1 MAKAS
6 SQRTRATILTATA
19 GLALA
24 VALLPGSANAVPD
37 DPTGRPAPGNGSP
50 AAESEPPA
58 PSQQTLVRRDARL
71 AKAEQRPGVQR
82 LRDRLGAQGV
92 LELDPATG
100 TARQVA
106 RLDGYLTARSAADPE
121 DVVRAYLRAHPDV
134 FGLSAGQVRALTL
147 RKQYTDVA
155 GTRHLSFVQSVD
167 GVPVFGNG
175 VKAHVA
181 RDGRLIS
188 VQGSPVRNLP
198 PALSPG
204 RITGTEA
211 RRTAVRDIAGARA
224 VGDDSTRGDTA
235 KQVVYAASGGAARR
249 AWRTVTSP
257 DGHAM
262 WLHVVDAENGRVLY
276 RQNLSSD
283 QSADQSADRQSG
295 RTAGVTTA
303 GKAAEKVTRKAT
315 QNVTENAGEKAT
327 TPPAKALA
335 WDHAP
340 GDVRGGKQR
349 SRNLTAP
356 GWLPAGA
363 KTLDGTVAHV
373 YSDVNDNNQPD
384 AGEEVAP
391 TKKGAFS
398 FPFKP
403 FTGDGCG
410 TPVPCSWDAKT
421 PNSWETNR
429 AQNAAQVFYFL
440 GTFHDHLKAAPIG
453 FTRAA
458 GNFDGRDGDAV
469 QAQTDD
475 GAAVKDGLPDDDHL
489 NNANMGTPPDGR
501 PPTMQL
507 YLTAPSDGYPVVQ
520 GNWGDDA
527 ATVYHEYTHGL
538 SNRLVVDA
546 DGVSTL
552 VSQQAGAMGEAWSD
566 WYALDFL
573 ADEHLRR
580 DTRRTDGE
588 MTLDPAGWTDS
599 APSRTQG
606 LDCPVGSA
614 SPRCPGTS
622 AAGPGGYTY
631 GDYGKISR
639 RGPES
644 HADGEIWGETLWD
657 LRSALGSPLS
667 QSLVTRAMELSPA
680 NPSFLD
686 QRNAILQA
694 DTVVNGGRAH
704 DRIWKVF
711 AHRGMG
717 YFAAALS
724 GDDTRPDED
733 FSLPPG
739 ADTPVVTLTG
749 KVTDDAS
756 GAAVGGVTVSVSG
769 HSSGFPGA
777 DFSAVSAADGTYT
790 IPDVPEGTYRKV
802 YASGNGYE
810 PQIRTVVVG
819 RAGGA
824 DWQVR
829 RDWAASSGGAEVADF
844 SGPDNSGF
852 GCGPGGLI
860 DMAGTVWGSDIGD
873 GGADP
878 HNTVRLPAAVDISE
892 LLIDPTAGCGDDA
905 TASLGDYRIDTSADG
920 TTWATAAEGH
930 FGPADT
936 GRENAVA
943 LRADTGENVR
953 YVRLTLLGNQAAD
966 NGVDCAK
973 DSGPSGCRYLDVTE
987 LVVHGAPHR
996 G

>member
-24 VALLPGSANAVPD
+24 VALLPGSANAVPS
-37 DPTGRPAPGNGSP
+37 DPAGHPAPGTGSP
-50 AAESEPPA
+50 AAEGEPPT

-82 LRDRLGAQGV
+82 LRERLGVQGV

-106 RLDGYLTARSAADPE
+106 RLDGYLTARSGADPE
-121 DVVRAYLRAHPDV
+121 VVVRAYLRAHPDV

-147 RKQYTDVA
+147 RKQSTDVA

-188 VQGSPVRNLP
+188 VLGSPVRNLP
-198 PALSPG
+198 SSLSPG
-204 RITGTEA
+204 RISGTQA

-224 VGDDSTRGDTA
+224 VGDDNTRGDTA
-235 KQVVYAASGGAARR
+235 KQVVYGAPGGDARR

-283 QSADQSADRQSG
+283 QAADRRSDHSD
-295 RTAGVTTA
+295 RSTASAAQTVTTA
-303 GKAAEKVTRKAT
+303 EAITTDAAENAAE
-315 QNVTENAGEKAT
+315 NVTA
-327 TPPAKALA
+327 PPTKALA

-349 SRNLTAP
+349 SRNLTAR
-356 GWLPAGA
+356 GWLSAGA

-384 AGEEVAP
+384 AGEEIAP

-403 FTGDGCG
+403 FIGDGCG

-507 YLTAPSDGYPVVQ
+507 YLTAPSDGYPIVQ

-552 VSQQAGAMGEAWSD
+552 VSRQAGAMGEAWSD

-573 ADEHLRR
+573 AREHLRR

-606 LDCPVGSA
+606 LDCPVGSTSA
-614 SPRCPGTS
+614 RCPGTS
-622 AAGPGGYTY
+622 PAGPGGYTY

-667 QSLVTRAMELSPA
+667 QSLLTRAMELSPA

-724 GDDTRPDED
+724 GDNTEPDED

-739 ADTPVVTLTG
+739 PDAPVATLTG
-749 KVTDDAS
+749 KVTDDAT
-756 GAAVGGVTVSVSG
+756 GAAVGGVTVSISG

-790 IPDVPEGTYRKV
+790 IRDVPEGTYRKV
-802 YASGNGYE
+802 YASGSGFE

-819 RAGGA
+819 RTGAA

-844 SGPDNSGF
+844 GGPDNSGF

-860 DMAGTVWGSDIGD
+860 DMAGTVWGSDVGD
-873 GGADP
+873 GGAHP
-878 HNTVRLPAAVDISE
+878 HTTVRLPAAVDIGE
-892 LLIDPTAGCGDDA
+892 LLVDPTAGCGDDT

-920 TTWATAAEGH
+920 TTWATAAEGR

-943 LRADTGENVR
+943 LAAGTGENVR
-953 YVRLTLLGNQAAD
+953 YIRLTLLGSQAAD
-966 NGVDCAK
+966 NGVDCAE
-973 DSGPSGCRYLDVTE
+973 DSGASGCTYVDVTE
-987 LVVHGAPHR
+987 LVVHGAPHQ